1 MSEEL
6 KVALLHGA
14 EGEHKV
20 VVEGPEGRFEL
31 LADIAQELQEESD
44 RGAAVVAAAVLQTM
58 LGDVLKSVLKDEP
71 KTDQLF
77 DSFGSLGSFGDLIGV
92 GRAVGVLDPKEEADL
107 RIIQKIRDEFA
118 HLEKIDFETPRIKDK
133 VKNLQFAG
141 VDQETFGPRISF
153 VVSVLVLMLEF
164 DGRPEDFKKR
174 WPKIKLQR
182 SSKRF
187 GLRPVE

>member
-182 SSKRF
+182 
-187 GLRPVE
+187 